1 MKSNSMKTGICGAAL
16 AGLFMIVTA
25 AVTPALAAV
34 PGLINFQGKLADSNG
49 KAVTGVVPMVF
60 KFYTTASG
68 GSPAWTEI
76 QNVTPDNYGIYS
88 VMLGEVTPL
97 NISFS
102 TAYWLGVTVGTDSE
116 MFPRYRIVA
125 SAYSLY
131 ALNSATAAWAEG
143 ADWSMITNKPAVTT
157 QGNAF
162 NVASQLVQMTSDNK
176 LPSLDGSNLTNLI
189 GAIGEQGIQGFTG
202 ATGAAGAIG
211 NTGSTGAAGVT
222 GIAGEIG
229 LTGAQGIQGV
239 TGEIGATGTIGTTGA
254 IGATGSQGIQGATG
268 VTGIT
273 GEIGLAGAQGIQ
285 GVIGSTGPAG
295 TEGAIGAIG
304 ATGSQGIQGIIGLTG
319 PDGTAGAQGI
329 QGVIGSTGPA
339 GTEGAAGA
347 TGAQGIQGIQGET
360 GLTGPAGEF
369 VYTSQSVVLAASTTF
384 AADGSGVVLMT
395 FSGTS
400 SIATITGCSSGVVGQ
415 GQMVTFVEAAW
426 TVGGVSFLDTLRA
439 NAANDTMLLNGV
451 AGIWTPIAD
460 ASSLGSSI
468 TLLCTT
474 INTATP
480 PLITPVK
487 LWVEVGRSKTSD

>member
-1 MKSNSMKTGICGAAL
+1 
-16 AGLFMIVTA
+16 
-25 AVTPALAAV
+25 
-34 PGLINFQGKLADSNG
+34 
-49 KAVTGVVPMVF
+49 
-60 KFYTTASG
+60 
-68 GSPAWTEI
+68 
-76 QNVTPDNYGIYS
+76 
-88 VMLGEVTPL
+88 
-97 NISFS
+97 
-102 TAYWLGVTVGTDSE
+102 
-116 MFPRYRIVA
+116 
-125 SAYSLY
+125 
-131 ALNSATAAWAEG
+131 
-143 ADWSMITNKPAVTT
+143 
-157 QGNAF
+157 
-162 NVASQLVQMTSDNK
+162 
-176 LPSLDGSNLTNLI
+176 
-189 GAIGEQGIQGFTG
+189 
-202 ATGAAGAIG
+202 
-211 NTGSTGAAGVT
+211 
-222 GIAGEIG
+222 
-229 LTGAQGIQGV
+229 
-239 TGEIGATGTIGTTGA
+239 TGA